1 MSFTDIKTKNQ
12 GFTIVELLIVVV
24 VIAILAAIT
33 IVSYNGITN
42 KANSSSAASAAASV
56 QKKMELYAADEST
69 AGYPTTITDIT
80 NSANSTKTYYL
91 SGITVQQAA
100 PTSSNGKT
108 TVSVLKCVAGSSP
121 ANQAAITTAGSVTGL
136 IIRYFDFEN
145 QSTLKTINVG
155 NVGNGGTA
163 CPTS

>member
-1 MSFTDIKTKNQ
+1 MSFTNIKNNNQ

-42 KANSSSAASAAASV
+42 RANASAAASLAASV
-56 QKKMELYAADEST
+56 QKKVELYASEPDT
-69 AGYPTTITDIT
+69 NGYPATIGDLT
-80 NSANSTKTYYL
+80 NTANSSKSYYL
-91 SGITVQQAA
+91 AGATLQTAD

-108 TVSVLKCVAGSSP
+108 TVGVLKCVSTGSP
-121 ANQAAITTAGSVTGL
+121 ANQAAITSSNISGIRINYFNYETGSGV
-136 IIRYFDFEN
+136 
-145 QSTLKTINVG
+145 KTINAG
-155 NVGNGGTA
+155 ITTT